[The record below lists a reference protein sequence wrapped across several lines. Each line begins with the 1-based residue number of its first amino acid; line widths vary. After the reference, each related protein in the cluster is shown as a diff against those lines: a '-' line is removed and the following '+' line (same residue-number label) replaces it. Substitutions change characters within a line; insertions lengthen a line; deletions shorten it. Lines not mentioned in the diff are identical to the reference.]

1 MYFFRALTVLPP
13 LPPAIDALPAMAKNF
28 WWSWEPGADAV
39 FRWLDE
45 ELWEN
50 LHHNPVALLLTLPQ
64 EKLTAAAQNPEYL
77 EIYEEY
83 RRRFEDYLSQPTWFS
98 RTFPDKQDR
107 VIAYLSAEFGI
118 HECLPIY
125 SGGLGLLAGDHLKAA
140 SDLGLPLVAVGL
152 LYKFGYFNQEINP
165 EGWQEARY
173 PLLNFHKMPIS
184 PVTGSD
190 GRELEVPVE
199 LSSQTLCW
207 TVFLRIWEARI
218 GRVRLYLLDS
228 DTTRNRVEDRQLTGS
243 LYGGDHEM
251 RLVQEVLLGIGGV
264 RALRTLGITP
274 AVWHINEGHAAFSVL
289 ERMRELVSQGLD
301 LETAREVV
309 RASTIFTTHTPVP
322 AGHDIFQAGLL
333 SCYLDRCCPESG
345 LNWESFLGPA
355 YDPGRNGFN
364 MTLLA
369 HKHAA
374 YTNAVSR
381 LHGETTR
388 RMFSHVYPG
397 IPAHEIPVKTVT
409 NGVHIE
415 TWLAPEW
422 VERFNRLA
430 GSSWRTP
437 QNDPAAWEKIAQMSA
452 AEIWSVRKEL
462 KAKMIDRCRA
472 RLLQQRQRYYASP
485 TQQEEIETYLPPDV
499 LTVVFARRFATYK
512 RANLLLRDKERLA
525 RLVNDPEQP
534 VQFIFAGKAHPADRG
549 GQEIIKQ
556 IYDLGQ
562 TEPFK
567 GKIIFVE
574 EYDIQTARCLVQGAD
589 VWLNTPR
596 RPLEASGT
604 SGQKAVLNGTVHLS
618 ILDGWWPE
626 AYNGENGFA
635 IGRGEVFP
643 DEELQDYYDSLALYE
658 VLEDVVVPAYYRRTH
673 GVPRDWIEIIKN
685 GWRSVPHLFNTGRMV
700 KEYASRFYVP
710 LMERSTYFIENNF
723 EAARRLSDFKRYVV
737 QNWPAVEIL
746 KVTAD
751 RPPIPTAG
759 DTLDVTA
766 VVKLG
771 PIQPRDVAVEVYL
784 GKVKDRFLVEPEGFP
799 LALAESLGENTY
811 RYTGTLALTQ
821 GALGF
826 TVRVRPTHPDL
837 ADPFEVPLLTWAPE
851 F

>member
-1 MYFFRALTVLPP
+1 MYFFRPLTVLPP
-13 LPPAIDALPAMAKNF
+13 LPPALNALPAMAKNF

-50 LHHNPVALLLTLPQ
+50 LHHNPVALLLALPQ

-77 EIYEEY
+77 EIYNEY
-83 RRRFEDYLSQPTWFS
+83 RRRFEEYLSQPTWFS

-107 VIAYLSAEFGI
+107 VIAYLSAEFGV

-173 PLLNFHKMPIS
+173 PLLNFHKMPIT

-190 GRELEVPVE
+190 GREIEVPVE
-199 LSSQTLCW
+199 LSSRTLCW
-207 TVFLRIWEARI
+207 TVFLRIWEARV

-264 RALRTLGITP
+264 RALRALGIAP

-322 AGHDIFQAGLL
+322 AGHDIFQAELL
-333 SCYLDRCCPESG
+333 SCYFDKCCPELG
-345 LNWESFLGPA
+345 LNWEAFLRTA

-388 RMFSHVYPG
+388 RMFFQVYPG
-397 IPAHEIPVKTVT
+397 IPAREIPVKTVT

-430 GSSWRTP
+430 GNGWRTP
-437 QNDPAAWEKIAQMSA
+437 QNNPEAWEKIAQMSA

-596 RPLEASGT
+596 RPLEACGT

-626 AYNGENGFA
+626 AYNGGNGFA

-700 KEYASRFYVP
+700 KEYARQFYVP
-710 LMERSTYFIENNF
+710 LMERSTRLIENNF
-723 EAARRLSDFKRYVV
+723 EVARRLSDFKRYVV

-746 KVTAD
+746 TVTAD
-751 RPPIPTAG
+751 KPPIPTAG
-759 DTLDVTA
+759 DTLAVTA

-784 GKVKDRFLVEPEGFP
+784 GKVKDRFLIEPESFP
-799 LALAESLGENTY
+799 LALAESVEENTY
-811 RYTGTLALTQ
+811 RYTGTLTLTQ

-837 ADPFEVPLLTWAPE
+837 VDPFEVPLLTWAPE